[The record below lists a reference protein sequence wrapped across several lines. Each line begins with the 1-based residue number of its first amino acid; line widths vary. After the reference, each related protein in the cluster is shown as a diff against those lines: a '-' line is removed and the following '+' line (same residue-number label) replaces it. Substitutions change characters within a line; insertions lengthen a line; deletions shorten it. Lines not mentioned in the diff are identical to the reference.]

1 LKKEHKSSQE
11 SEESSLHQGE
21 VFIHPMASV
30 SKGAELGP
38 GVSIGPFCTVG
49 PQVVIGAGTRLISH
63 VVLDG
68 KVIVG
73 QGNTFYPFSSAGL
86 VPQDLKYHGEPSWV
100 EIGDRNTIRESV
112 TIHRGTEGG
121 GMLTRLGDG
130 NLLMAYV
137 HVAHDCR
144 LGSRIIMANASNL
157 AGHITIEDGAIIG
170 GLTGIHQFVKIGALS
185 LVGGMSGISKDVPPY
200 VWASGNRAFLYG
212 LNMEGL
218 RRARISP
225 DSIAA
230 LKKAYSILFR
240 GGKSQKSA
248 LDEVRD
254 SVSLTHEV
262 THLLSFIEQS
272 GRGILTARRSDE
284 KSASG
289 DQTGKE

>member
-1 LKKEHKSSQE
+1 
-11 SEESSLHQGE
+11 
-21 VFIHPMASV
+21 MASV
-30 SKGAELGP
+30 AKGAELGP

-49 PQVVIGAGTRLISH
+49 PKVVIGSGTRLVSH

-68 KVIVG
+68 RVIVG
-73 QGNTFYPFSSAGL
+73 QGNTFFPFSSAGL

-121 GMLTRLGDG
+121 GMVTRLGDG

-144 LGSRIIMANASNL
+144 LGSRIIMANAANL

-170 GLTGIHQFVKIGALS
+170 GLTGIHQFVKIGAMA

-218 RRARISP
+218 RRARVAP

-240 GGKSQKSA
+240 GTGSQKQAIS
-248 LDEVRD
+248 EVRTQIP
-254 SVSLTHEV
+254 LTAEV
-262 THLLSFIEQS
+262 NHLLSFIEQS
-272 GRGILTARRSDE
+272 SRGVLTSHKNDAQPSSSD
-284 KSASG
+284 G
-289 DQTGKE
+289 DDRG

>member
-1 LKKEHKSSQE
+1 LKKEHKD
-11 SEESSLHQGE
+11 SLDPETSAIGQGE

-30 SKGAELGP
+30 SKGAELAP

-49 PQVVIGAGTRLISH
+49 PQVVIGSGTRLISH

-86 VPQDLKYHGEPSWV
+86 APQDLKYHGEPSWV

-170 GLTGIHQFVKIGALS
+170 GLTGIHPFVKIGALS

-212 LNMEGL
+212 LNLEGL
-218 RRARISP
+218 RRAKISP

-240 GGKSQKSA
+240 GGKNQKRSVA
-248 LDEVRD
+248 EVRD
-254 SVSLTHEV
+254 SVPLTQEV
-262 THLLSFIEQS
+262 MHLLNFVEQS
-272 GRGILTARRSDE
+272 GRGILTARRADE
-284 KSASG
+284 KPGSAEKT
-289 DQTGKE
+289 DQE

>member
-1 LKKEHKSSQE
+1 LKKEHKDLQDADGE
-11 SEESSLHQGE
+11 AMDKGE

-30 SKGAELGP
+30 SKGAELAP

-49 PQVVIGAGTRLISH
+49 PEVVIGAGTRLISH

-68 KVIVG
+68 KVVIG

-86 VPQDLKYHGEPSWV
+86 VPQDLKYHGEPSRV
-100 EIGDRNTIRESV
+100 EIGDKNTIRESV

-121 GMLTRLGDG
+121 GMLTKLGDG

-144 LGSRIIMANASNL
+144 LGSRIIMANAANL

-170 GLTGIHQFVKIGALS
+170 GLTGIHQFVKIGALA

-212 LNMEGL
+212 LNLEGL
-218 RRARISP
+218 RRARIAP

-240 GGKSQKSA
+240 GGKSQKKA
-248 LDEVRD
+248 VAEVRD
-254 SVSLTHEV
+254 CVPLTHEV
-262 THLLSFIEQS
+262 THLLNFVEQS
-272 GRGILTARRSDE
+272 GRGVLTARRFEE
-284 KSASG
+284 KTSSG
-289 DQTGKE
+289 DETDQG